1 MNNIKRG
8 QHKASFLNGIL
19 KENPLLIQVLG
30 LCPALAVTK
39 SLETAFG
46 MGLLFT
52 FVLVSSNVI
61 VSLLRKL
68 IPEEIRTPCYI
79 VVIATFVTIVKMF
92 AEAFLPELYSSL
104 GVFLSL
110 LVVNCIVLGRA
121 EAFAGQN
128 GVLDSFLDGVGN
140 GIGYTWAI
148 SLMGIIREVFGLGTL
163 TIGKVFN
170 FFGEPIKLPIL
181 KFVEITFDAATE
193 TYTRTVHYDFS
204 ISIFQ
209 NPAGA
214 FIVLG
219 LMLAVMAAITNHKKA
234 VEKAK
239 EKAAKEA
246 AKAELAAKAAL
257 AGGAK

>member
-1 MNNIKRG
+1 MDKIKRG
-8 QHKASFLNGIL
+8 QHKESFLNGIL
-19 KENPLLIQVLG
+19 KENPLLVQILG

-68 IPEEIRTPCYI
+68 IPEEIKTPCYI

-110 LVVNCIVLGRA
+110 LVVNCIVLGRS

-128 GVLDSFLDGVGN
+128 GVFDSFLDGCGN

-148 SLMGIIREVFGLGTL
+148 SLMGIIREVLGLGTL

-170 FFGEPIKLPIL
+170 FFGDPLTLPIL
-181 KFVEITFDAATE
+181 KSTVLDA
-193 TYTRTVHYDFS
+193 HGDPLYDFS

-246 AKAELAAKAAL
+246 AKAELAAEAAL

>member
-68 IPEEIRTPCYI
+68 IPEEIRTPSYI

-92 AEAFLPELYSSL
+92 TEAFLPELYSSL

-121 EAFAGQN
+121 EAFAGSN
-128 GVLDSFLDGVGN
+128 GVFDSFLDGVGN

-148 SLMGIIREVFGLGTL
+148 SLMGIIREVLGLGTL
-163 TIGKVFN
+163 TIGKVFT
-170 FFGEPIKLPIL
+170 FFPEPLVLPIL
-181 KFVEITFDAATE
+181 KS
-193 TYTRTVHYDFS
+193 TVLTSTGDPLYDYS
-204 ISIFQ
+204 ISLFQ

-219 LMLAVMAAITNHKKA
+219 LILGVMAAITNHKKA

-246 AKAELAAKAAL
+246 SKLEMAAKAAL

>member
-1 MNNIKRG
+1 MDKIKRG
-8 QHKASFLNGIL
+8 QHKESFLNGIL
-19 KENPLLIQVLG
+19 KENPLLVQILG

-68 IPEEIRTPCYI
+68 IPEEIKTPCYI

-110 LVVNCIVLGRA
+110 LVVNCIVLGRS

-128 GVLDSFLDGVGN
+128 GVFDSFLDGCGN

-148 SLMGIIREVFGLGTL
+148 SLMGIIREVLGLGTL

-170 FFGEPIKLPIL
+170 FFGDPLTLPVL
-181 KFVEITFDAATE
+181 KSTVLDA
-193 TYTRTVHYDFS
+193 HGDPLYDFS

-219 LMLAVMAAITNHKKA
+219 LMLAVMAAIANHKKA

>member
-1 MNNIKRG
+1 MDNVKRG

-68 IPEEIRTPCYI
+68 IPEEIRTPSYI

-92 AEAFLPELYSSL
+92 TEAFLPELYSSL

-121 EAFAGQN
+121 EAFAGSN

-148 SLMGIIREVFGLGTL
+148 SLMGIIREVLGLGTL

-170 FFGEPIKLPIL
+170 FFGDPLTLPIL
-181 KFVEITFDAATE
+181 KSTTLDA
-193 TYTRTVHYDFS
+193 YGNPLYDYS

-219 LMLAVMAAITNHKKA
+219 LMLGIMAAITNHKKA

-239 EKAAKEA
+239 EKALKLEM
-246 AKAELAAKAAL
+246 AAKAAL
-257 AGGAK
+257 AGGNK

>member
-68 IPEEIRTPCYI
+68 IPEEIRTPSYI

-92 AEAFLPELYSSL
+92 TEAFLPELYSSL

-121 EAFAGQN
+121 EAFAGSN
-128 GVLDSFLDGVGN
+128 GVFDSFLDGVGN

-148 SLMGIIREVFGLGTL
+148 SLMGIIREVLGLGTL
-163 TIGKVFN
+163 TIGKVFT
-170 FFGEPIKLPIL
+170 FFPEPLVLPIL
-181 KFVEITFDAATE
+181 KS
-193 TYTRTVHYDFS
+193 TVLTSTGDPLYDYS
-204 ISIFQ
+204 ISLFQ

-219 LMLAVMAAITNHKKA
+219 LMLGFMAAITNHKKA

-246 AKAELAAKAAL
+246 AKLEMAAKAAL

>member
-19 KENPLLIQVLG
+19 RENPLLVQVLG

-68 IPEEIRTPCYI
+68 IPEEIRTPSYI

-110 LVVNCIVLGRA
+110 LVVNCIVLGRS

-128 GVLDSFLDGVGN
+128 GVLDSFLDGLGN

-148 SLMGIIREVFGLGTL
+148 SLMGLIREVLGLGTL

-170 FFGEPIKLPIL
+170 FFGKPIDLPIL
-181 KFVEITFDAATE
+181 KFVEFTFNE
-193 TYTRTVHYDFS
+193 TTNKWERIIHYDFS

-219 LMLAVMAAITNHKKA
+219 LMLGIMAAITNHKKA

-239 EKAAKEA
+239 EKALKLEM
-246 AKAELAAKAAL
+246 AAKAAL
-257 AGGAK
+257 AGGNK

>member
-39 SLETAFG
+39 SLVAAFG

-68 IPEEIRTPCYI
+68 IPEEIRTPSYI

-92 AEAFLPELYSSL
+92 TEAFLPELYSSL

-121 EAFAGQN
+121 EAFAGSN
-128 GVLDSFLDGVGN
+128 GVFDSFLDGVGN

-148 SLMGIIREVFGLGTL
+148 SLMGIIREVLGLGTL
-163 TIGKVFN
+163 TIGKVFT
-170 FFGEPIKLPIL
+170 FFPEPLVLPIL
-181 KFVEITFDAATE
+181 KS
-193 TYTRTVHYDFS
+193 TVLTSTGDPLYDYS
-204 ISIFQ
+204 ISLFQ

-219 LMLAVMAAITNHKKA
+219 LMLGVMAAITNHKKA

-246 AKAELAAKAAL
+246 AKLEMAAKAAL

>member
-68 IPEEIRTPCYI
+68 IPEEIRTPSYI

-92 AEAFLPELYSSL
+92 TEAFLPELYSSL

-121 EAFAGQN
+121 EAFAGSN
-128 GVLDSFLDGVGN
+128 GVFDSFLDGVGN

-148 SLMGIIREVFGLGTL
+148 SLMGIIREVLGLGTL
-163 TIGKVFN
+163 TIGKVFT
-170 FFGEPIKLPIL
+170 FFPEPLVLPIL
-181 KFVEITFDAATE
+181 KS
-193 TYTRTVHYDFS
+193 TVLTSTGDPLYDYS
-204 ISIFQ
+204 ISLFQ

-219 LMLAVMAAITNHKKA
+219 LMLGVMAAITNHKKA

-246 AKAELAAKAAL
+246 AKLEMAAKAAL

>member
-148 SLMGIIREVFGLGTL
+148 SLMGIIREVLGLGTL

-170 FFGEPIKLPIL
+170 FFGDPLTLPIL
-181 KFVEITFDAATE
+181 KS
-193 TYTRTVHYDFS
+193 TVLDSYGDPIYDFS
-204 ISIFQ
+204 ISVFQ

-219 LMLAVMAAITNHKKA
+219 LMLAIMAAITNHKKA

-239 EKAAKEA
+239 EKEAKLAAA
-246 AKAELAAKAAL
+246 AAKAAEQAKL
-257 AGGAK
+257 AGGAN

>member
-68 IPEEIRTPCYI
+68 IPEEIRTPSYI

-92 AEAFLPELYSSL
+92 TEAFLPELYSSL

-121 EAFAGQN
+121 EAFAGSN
-128 GVLDSFLDGVGN
+128 GVFDSFLDGVGN

-148 SLMGIIREVFGLGTL
+148 SLMGIIREVLGLGTL
-163 TIGKVFN
+163 TIGKVFT
-170 FFGEPIKLPIL
+170 FFPEPLVLPIL
-181 KFVEITFDAATE
+181 KS
-193 TYTRTVHYDFS
+193 TVPTSTGDPLYDYS
-204 ISIFQ
+204 ISLFQ

-219 LMLAVMAAITNHKKA
+219 LMLGVMAAITNHKKA

-246 AKAELAAKAAL
+246 AKLEMAAKAAL

>member
-1 MNNIKRG
+1 MDNIKRS

-19 KENPLLIQVLG
+19 RENPLLVQVLG

-68 IPEEIRTPCYI
+68 IPEEIRTPSYI

-110 LVVNCIVLGRA
+110 LVVNCIVLGRS

-128 GVLDSFLDGVGN
+128 GVLDSFLDGLGN

-148 SLMGIIREVFGLGTL
+148 SLMGLIREVLGLGTL
-163 TIGKVFN
+163 TLGKVFS
-170 FFGEPIKLPIL
+170 FFGDPLKLPIL
-181 KFVEITFDAATE
+181 KSTTLDALGNP
-193 TYTRTVHYDFS
+193 TYDYS

-219 LMLAVMAAITNHKKA
+219 LMLAIMAAISNHKKA

-239 EKAAKEA
+239 EKALKLEMA
-246 AKAELAAKAAL
+246 ARAAL
-257 AGGAK
+257 EGGAK